1 MSLVEGVLHPVVTV
15 ADMDRSLRFYR
26 DLLGLRITFDQ
37 LVDPVFYATLSGLT
51 DPEVRTVVAVCPDG
65 TEVELLEYH
74 APRGRDRVA
83 HAYWDPGHSFLS
95 LRVQDLD
102 AARAEL
108 VAAGVGTGVIAEL
121 PLPGGGRLRS
131 LYVVG
136 PDGEAVCLAQTD
148 GGQLGQ
154 QDR

>member
-1 MSLVEGVLHPVVTV
+1 MITVEGILHPVVTV
-15 ADMDRSLRFYR
+15 ADMDRSLGFYR
-26 DLLGLRITFDQ
+26 DLLGLRVTFDQ
-37 LVDPVFYATLSGLT
+37 LVDPVFYAALSGLP

-65 TEVELLEYH
+65 TEVELLEYRS
-74 APRGRDRVA
+74 PRGRDRVE

-95 LRVQDLD
+95 LRVTDLD
-102 AARAEL
+102 AARTTL
-108 VAAGVGTGVIAEL
+108 VAAGVETGTIAEL
-121 PLPGGGRLRS
+121 PLSGGGKLRS

-154 QDR
+154 QNR

>member
-1 MSLVEGVLHPVVTV
+1 MITVEGILHPVVTV
-15 ADMDRSLRFYR
+15 ADMERSLRFYR
-26 DLLGLRITFDQ
+26 DLLGLRVTFDQ
-37 LVDPVFYATLSGLT
+37 VVDPVFYATLSGLT
-51 DPEVRTVVAVCPDG
+51 DPQVRTVVAVCPDG
-65 TEVELLEYH
+65 TEVELLEYRS
-74 APRGRDRVA
+74 PRGRDRVE
-83 HAYWDPGHSFLS
+83 HEYWDPGHSFLS
-95 LRVQDLD
+95 LRVTDLD
-102 AARAEL
+102 GARAEL
-108 VAAGVGTGVIAEL
+108 AAAGVAVGTIAEL